1 MRLQQGLVRLQHVG
15 LSFSP
20 AGLLTP
26 FHLGVRAHLERVDL
40 PGALQ
45 AYDRS
50 RTPFSGA
57 SGGAIAAASAALDMD
72 PREALRACVQVSDTF
87 EAGATLRGALDPVLE
102 ELIPQDAVPM
112 LQARQAAGEIAA
124 AAEEEEVVGGG
135 GTAAPGFS
143 FGSSR
148 PVPSNRLTVSYFEVY
163 PQRRARHV
171 TTFGDRSDLIDCLRA
186 SCSVPLYFNGIAGL
200 PSRVRGGWAV
210 DGTDALL
217 PSCIHLPSS
226 LFLLTLTLTL
236 TLTKC
241 RHLRIPS
248 GALRL
253 PEHRCRV
260 RVAVL
265 SFSRRLCRSP

>member
-1 MRLQQGLVRLQHVG
+1 MSLQQGLVRLGHVG

-26 FHLGVRAHLERVDL
+26 FHMGVRAQLERADL
-40 PGALQ
+40 PGALS
-45 AYDRS
+45 ACDRS

-57 SGGAIAAASAALDMD
+57 SGGAIAAASAALGMD

-112 LQARQAAGEIAA
+112 LQARQAQADAAAAAA
-124 AAEEEEVVGGG
+124 AAEVVGNG
-135 GTAAPGFS
+135 GTTAPGSS
-143 FGSSR
+143 FGSSS
-148 PVPSNRLTVSYFEVY
+148 PVPRNSLTVSYFEVY

-171 TTFGDRSDLIDCLRA
+171 TTFEDRSDLIDCIRA

-210 DGTDALL
+210 DGTDAPRVAYVL
-217 PSCIHLPSS
+217 PLPAQ
-226 LFLLTLTLTL
+226 FLL
-236 TLTKC
+236 KPSIEISNRRFR
-241 RHLRIPS
+241 RHTIQQQC
-248 GALRL
+248 
-253 PEHRCRV
+253 HNKMQ
-260 RVAVL
+260 
-265 SFSRRLCRSP
+265 